1 MTYHHLIKDKQNAL
15 DQALLDY
22 KAQPVGDGYIDI
34 IVQNDNARHFA
45 SKITE
50 LGILIGSIAVWEYI
64 DDICKSPFYGLGGPK
79 SIFYTGRFSEANY
92 HIEQKASVIKSL
104 SNTEFDHEHISEII
118 TQANCILLSNFE
130 EFIQISKGLLLPGFW
145 LVVDDGW
152 KSPQVSSPSKI

>member
-34 IVQNDNARHFA
+34 IVQNDNARHFV

-50 LGILIGSIAVWEYI
+50 LGILIGSIAVWDYV
-64 DDICKSPFYGLGGPK
+64 DDNYKRPFYGLGGPK

-104 SNTEFDHEHISEII
+104 SNTEFDHGHMVEII
-118 TQANCILLSNFE
+118 QQSNCILLSNFE
-130 EFIQISKGLLLPGFW
+130 EFIQNSKGLLFPGFW
-145 LVVDDGW
+145 LVVDNDW
-152 KSPQVSSPSKI
+152 KSPQMHSPSKI